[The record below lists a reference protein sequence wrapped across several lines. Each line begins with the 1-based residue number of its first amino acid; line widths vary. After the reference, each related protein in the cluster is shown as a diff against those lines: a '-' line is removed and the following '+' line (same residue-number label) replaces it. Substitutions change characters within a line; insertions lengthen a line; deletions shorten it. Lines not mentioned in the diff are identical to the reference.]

1 MKHIRKNKQLSRK
14 MSKRMNK
21 HFIEGKTQMV
31 DKHIK
36 IINK

>member
-1 MKHIRKNKQLSRK
+1 

-36 IINK
+36 IINSRNSQVTSN